1 MSQCDSQEKKRILKE
16 EKWDRG
22 RREAAG
28 DGATSHPVKAF
39 QFGGIGSAYE
49 RKPLG

>member
-1 MSQCDSQEKKRILKE
+1 MMMRTERESDM
-16 EKWDRG
+16 KWDRG

-39 QFGGIGSAYE
+39 QFGDIGNAYE
-49 RKPLG
+49 RKPSR